1 MSNQFLKLRRSAV
14 PGKVPTTSSLDFG
27 EIALNTYDGLL
38 FIKKSGSLGEEI
50 ISIGGTG
57 SNFVGAFTGSF
68 TGSFFGVLEGTSSF
82 ALTAS
87 YALNAGVSNPGYQI
101 SSGSV
106 TASVNVGYD
115 GVFLIQSASNAFFEI
130 SGSSETS
137 IYSDIFIIKNFTNKQ
152 PVLTISESVAQ
163 FATQSLDPVGSTNV
177 GSIWFTATNLYVGL
191 D

>member
-1 MSNQFLKLRRSAV
+1 MSNQYLKLRRSAV

-38 FIKKSGSLGEEI
+38 FIKKSGSLGEEV
-50 ISIGGTG
+50 ISIGA
-57 SNFVGAFTGSF
+57 SASYAL
-68 TGSFFGVLEGTSSF
+68 SSSF

-115 GVFLIQSASNAFFEI
+115 GIFLIQSASNAFFEI

-137 IYSDIFIIKNFTNKQ
+137 IYSDIFIIKNFTTKQ
-152 PVLTISESVAQ
+152 PVLTISESIVQ
-163 FATQSLDPVGSTNV
+163 FATQSLDPVGSTNA
-177 GSIWFTATNLYVGL
+177 GSIWFTATNFYVGL
-191 D
+191 E

>member
-38 FIKKSGSLGEEI
+38 FIKKSGSLGEEV
-50 ISIGGTG
+50 ISIGA
-57 SNFVGAFTGSF
+57 SASYAL
-68 TGSFFGVLEGTSSF
+68 SSSF
-82 ALTAS
+82 SLTAS
-87 YALNAGVSNPGYQI
+87 YALNAGTAGVLPYQI

-115 GVFLIQSASNAFFEI
+115 GIFLIQSASNAFFEI

-137 IYSDIFIIKNFTNKQ
+137 IYSDIFIIKNFTTKQ
-152 PVLTISESVAQ
+152 PVLTISESIVQ
-163 FATQSLDPVGSTNV
+163 FATQSLDPVGSTNA
-177 GSIWFTATNLYVGL
+177 GSIWFTATNFYVGL
-191 D
+191 E